1 MKTWLEVER
10 DWLVK
15 KETREK
21 NRCLESECAT
31 SKGMLADK
39 LISSF

>member
-1 MKTWLEVER
+1 MKTWLEVAK

-21 NRCLESECAT
+21 NRCLELECAT

-39 LISSF
+39 LTLSF